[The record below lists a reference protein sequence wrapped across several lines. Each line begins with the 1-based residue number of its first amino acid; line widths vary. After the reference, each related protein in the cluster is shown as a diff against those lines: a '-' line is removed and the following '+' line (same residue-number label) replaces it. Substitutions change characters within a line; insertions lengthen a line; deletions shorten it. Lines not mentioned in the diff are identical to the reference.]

1 MPKARK
7 KKTTEFD
14 NAPVKSVFLYGNPNK
29 GKLAVLWQMERK
41 YVELINF
48 NVEALMNIP
57 DIYLQLIK
65 NDKKDPYIRLLQKQ
79 LRPKDINSAFC
90 QNAFDSAFTKLS
102 NRLDS
107 IRLEM
112 LKTTDSIFCKSKVLF
127 GLSLNHAS
135 KDEMIAFIRGLIRAS
150 RKDVPFYQEC
160 LSTLTDMSDTE
171 FDIQMFE
178 LFDLY
183 DMISAQYKVP
193 YTKSEAIPFDSRLM
207 CIEKSESTEMPYV
220 ITLTNPFEKG
230 KRFAVPVN
238 TSKHSLHKISC
249 NDMAST
255 ITVKPQGTK
264 LRVGWSY
271 SKKLKEPKTDKTI
284 GVDTGIKD
292 AFFLS
297 DGTSVGTMKNVI
309 DFYHSEVEPAFAQL
323 SSLRNKKRSIS
334 YYVRHHS
341 NLPNDVRRSLISKMD
356 RLEQMIR
363 TAKAPYRKKR
373 AYYNMLN
380 HEIRQDVEQYISCIS
395 HDTLT
400 VLELLDIKEFE
411 KSRKLNGD
419 LSTFA
424 RGQLQHKLMEELNW
438 YGYSYVEVPPD
449 YTSQTC
455 PVCSCC
461 NSLNR
466 SKTDSKKFRCTCC
479 GYEDDADHVG
489 AINIRNRATDTELLA
504 VCSSAKNHKALQSGI
519 KRLLDSRNIDWINED
534 LTTPI
539 LQEQEKAISLS

>member
-135 KDEMIAFIRGLIRAS
+135 KDEMIAFMRELIRVS
-150 RKDVPFYQEC
+150 KKIDSFYQEC
-160 LSTLTDMSDTE
+160 LSALSDMSDAE

-183 DMISAQYKVP
+183 DMTSAQYKVP
-193 YTKSEAIPFDSRLM
+193 YVKSEAIPFDSRM
-207 CIEKSESTEMPYV
+207 MRIEKSESTEMPYV

-249 NDMAST
+249 NDMDST

-297 DGTSVGTMKNVI
+297 DGIAVGTMRNVI
-309 DFYHSEVEPAFAQL
+309 DFYHSEVEPAFAQI
-323 SSLRNKKRSIS
+323 SCLRNKKRSIS

-341 NLPNDVRRSLISKMD
+341 NLPEDVRRSLISKMD

-380 HEIRQDVEQYISCIS
+380 HEIRLDVEQYISCIS
-395 HDTLT
+395 RDTLT

-461 NSLNR
+461 SSLNR

-504 VCSSAKNHKALQSGI
+504 ICSSAKNHKALQSGV
-519 KRLLDSRNIDWINED
+519 KKLLDSRNIDWINKS

-539 LQEQEKAISLS
+539 LQEPEKVISLS

>member
-29 GKLAVLWQMERK
+29 GKLAVLWQMECK

-48 NVEALMNIP
+48 NIEALMNIP

-112 LKTTDSIFCKSKVLF
+112 LKTLDTIFCKSKVLF
-127 GLSLNHAS
+127 GLSLNRSS
-135 KDEMIAFIRGLIRAS
+135 KDEMIAFIRDLIQTS

-178 LFDLY
+178 FSDLFD
-183 DMISAQYKVP
+183 MTSSQYRVP
-193 YTKSEAIPFDSRLM
+193 YTKSEAIPFDSRM
-207 CIEKSESTEMPYV
+207 MRIEKSESTEMPYV

-238 TSKHSLHKISC
+238 TSKHSLHKIRC

-255 ITVKPQGTK
+255 VTVKPQGNK

-271 SKKLKEPKTDKTI
+271 SKKFKEPETDKTI

-297 DGTSVGTMKNVI
+297 DGIAVGTMRDVI

-323 SSLRNKKRSIS
+323 SNLRNKKKSIS

-341 NLPNDVRRSLISKMD
+341 NLPEDVRRSLISKMD

-373 AYYNMLN
+373 AYYNILN
-380 HEIRQDVEQYISCIS
+380 HEIRQDIDQYISCIS

-411 KSRKLNGD
+411 KSRKLNGN

-424 RGQLQHKLMEELNW
+424 RGQLQRKLMEELNW

-466 SKTDSKKFRCTCC
+466 SKTYSKKFRCTCC

-519 KRLLDSRNIDWINED
+519 KKLLDSRNIEWINRN

-539 LQEQEKAISLS
+539 LQEPEKVISLS

>member
-7 KKTTEFD
+7 RKITEFD
-14 NAPVKSVFLYGNPNK
+14 NNPVKSVFLYGNPNK

-48 NVEALMNIP
+48 NIEALTNIS
-57 DIYLQLIK
+57 DIHLQLIK
-65 NDKKDPYIRLLQKQ
+65 NDRKDPYVRLLQKQ
-79 LRPKDINSAFC
+79 LRPRDINSAFC

-102 NRLDS
+102 NRLDA

-127 GLSLNHAS
+127 GLSLNHIS
-135 KDEMIAFIRGLIRAS
+135 KDEMTTVMQELIRTS
-150 RKDVPFYQEC
+150 KKDVSFYREC
-160 LSTLTDMSDTE
+160 LAALTDMSDAE

-178 LFDLY
+178 FFNLY
-183 DMISAQYKVP
+183 DMTSAQYKVP
-193 YTKSEAIPFDSRLM
+193 YTKSESIPFDSRLM
-207 CIEKSESTEMPYV
+207 RIEKSASTKMPYV

-230 KRFAVPVN
+230 KRFTVPVN
-238 TSKHSLHKISC
+238 TSKHSLHKINC

-255 ITVKPQGTK
+255 VTVKPQGKK

-271 SKKLKEPKTDKTI
+271 SKKVKEPKVNKTI

-297 DGTSVGTMKNVI
+297 DGTSVGTMRNVI

-323 SSLRNKKRSIS
+323 SDLRNKKRSIS

-341 NLPNDVRRSLISKMD
+341 NLPEDVRRSLINKMD
-356 RLEQMIR
+356 KLEQMMR
-363 TAKAPYRKKR
+363 TAEAPYRKKR
-373 AYYNMLN
+373 TYYNMLN
-380 HEIRQDVEQYISCIS
+380 HEIRQDVNQYISCIS

-419 LSTFA
+419 LSNFA
-424 RGQLQHKLMEELNW
+424 RGQLQRKLMEELNW

-461 NSLNR
+461 NSTNR
-466 SKTDSKKFRCTCC
+466 SKTDSKKFKCTCC

-489 AINIRNRATDTELLA
+489 AINIRNRAADTELLA
-504 VCSSAKNHKALQSGI
+504 VCSDAKNHKALQSGI
-519 KRLLDSRNIDWINED
+519 KKLLYSRNIEWVKKN
-534 LTTPI
+534 LKTPI
-539 LQEQEKAISLS
+539 LQEPEKVISLS